1 MKQRCD
7 LYEMISIVVGNVS
20 RVSGKKIG
28 CIEIDFMIWTEFIVS
43 FVIAFSLFL
52 QKICRINMTMILIWE
67 RIIFIECNSQDAR
80 ERIISTISW
89 TLTFIRQLT
98 QTKCLNYR
106 LIYLYFNRNCL
117 MVTLPGAHIQRLLQH
132 STNSNWPT
140 YLFH

>member
-52 QKICRINMTMILIWE
+52 QKICRINMTMILI
-67 RIIFIECNSQDAR
+67 
-80 ERIISTISW
+80 
-89 TLTFIRQLT
+89 
-98 QTKCLNYR
+98 
-106 LIYLYFNRNCL
+106 
-117 MVTLPGAHIQRLLQH
+117 
-132 STNSNWPT
+132 
-140 YLFH
+140 